1 MKMIIYFKNK
11 VNIYIKLRAKQE
23 NCLAFFRVNEG
34 EIVHKKVRY
43 YIKNI
48 IIFSEN
54 AKILL

>member
-1 MKMIIYFKNK
+1 MIIYFKNK